1 MLALREAEQVVEA
14 LNEAIALEESP
25 RAKARFLMVR
35 LQQMLGGDAD
45 LDLFVQGEVTR
56 DPAPIVLERIS
67 IGPTYERLSAESRK
81 DIQQAFDEA
90 APALRQIVPDVLR
103 HLRTPR
109 TFLLSED
116 IADRRWFEDVK
127 VRRLLPQG
135 WNDVLASHWAA
146 SEDRLVTL
154 ALLLRRDQPRPG
166 PESRRLVSLMLRAM
180 APIVDREMFR
190 EVEAPPVEVPA
201 EAFLEGRDL
210 SERQADV
217 LQLLLRGM
225 SEKEVA
231 RQLGVSTH
239 TVHTHVKKLYAE
251 FGVSSR
257 GELLAR
263 FVDQR
268 VLKLM
273 A

>member
-1 MLALREAEQVVEA
+1 MLALREAEQVIEA
-14 LNEAIALEESP
+14 LNQAIALEASP
-25 RAKARFLMVR
+25 LEKARFLMVR

-45 LDLFVQGEVTR
+45 LDLYVQGEVTR

-67 IGPTYERLSAESRK
+67 IGPTYERLGQQQ

-90 APALRQIVPDVLR
+90 APALRQIVPDALR

-116 IADRRWFEDVK
+116 IADRRWFNDLK
-127 VRRLLPQG
+127 IRRLLPRG
-135 WNDVLASHWAA
+135 WDDVLASHWAA

-154 ALLLRRDQPRPG
+154 ALLLRLGEPRPT
-166 PESRRLVSLMLRAM
+166 PEVRRMVSLMLRAI

-190 EVEAPPVEVPA
+190 GVESPPLQVPA
-201 EAFLEGRDL
+201 EMLLEGRDL
-210 SERQADV
+210 SERQSDV

-225 SEKEVA
+225 SEKEAA

>member
-14 LNEAIALEESP
+14 LNEAIALEDSP
-25 RAKARFLMVR
+25 HDKARFLMVR
-35 LQQMLGGDAD
+35 LQKMLGGDAD

-56 DPAPIVLERIS
+56 DPAPIVLDRIS
-67 IGPTYERLSAESRK
+67 VGPTYDRFALEPKRDL
-81 DIQQAFDEA
+81 QQAFDEA
-90 APALRQIVPDVLR
+90 APALRQIVPDALR

-116 IADRRWFEDVK
+116 IADRRWFNDVK
-127 VRRLLPQG
+127 IRRLLPRG
-135 WNDVLASHWAA
+135 WDDVLASHWAA

-154 ALLLRRDQPRPG
+154 ALLLRKDQPRPS
-166 PESRRLVSLMLRAM
+166 PEARRLVSLMLRAI
-180 APIVDREMFR
+180 APIVDREMFQGL
-190 EVEAPPVEVPA
+190 EAPPVEAPA
-201 EAFLEGRDL
+201 EALLEGRAL
-210 SERQADV
+210 SERQSDV

-251 FGVSSR
+251 FEVSSR

>member
-14 LNEAIALEESP
+14 LNEAIVLEDAP
-25 RAKARFLMVR
+25 RDKARFLMVR
-35 LQQMLGGDAD
+35 LQEMLGGDAD

-56 DPAPIVLERIS
+56 DPAPIVVERIS
-67 IGPTYERLSAESRK
+67 IGPTFERDASGPQG
-81 DIQQAFDEA
+81 DIQEAFDEA

-116 IADRRWFEDVK
+116 IADRKWFHDVK
-127 VRRLLPQG
+127 IRRLLPRG
-135 WNDVLASHWAA
+135 WDDVLASHWAA

-154 ALLLRRDQPRPG
+154 AFLLRKDQPRPS
-166 PESRRLVSLMLRAM
+166 PEARRLVSLMLRAI

-190 EVEAPPVEVPA
+190 EVEAPPMTMPA
-201 EAFLEGRDL
+201 EAVLEGREL
-210 SERQADV
+210 SERQSDV